1 MEIETIE
8 ESAEALPE
16 YARIPIAF
24 TVRSRYRVEP
34 ISGGLGGLTLV
45 EEAVV
50 PYLKDY
56 DAIPGEGPR
65 HWQALWDLSNWGIMS
80 AFDGPERVGGTVVAW
95 NTAGF
100 GDMEKR
106 VDVATLLDL
115 RVVPE
120 HRGCGIGR
128 MLFDRAID
136 WARGREC
143 RRLKIETQNINV
155 PACRFYARQGCVLGA
170 INPCAYGPDLDE
182 VQLLWFLNLS

>member
-1 MEIETIE
+1 MKIEMIE
-8 ESAEALPE
+8 ESEEALPE

-34 ISGGLGGLTLV
+34 ISGGLGGLSLV

-50 PYLKDY
+50 PYIKDY

-65 HWQALWDLSNWGIMS
+65 HWKAHWDLSNWGILS
-80 AFDGPERVGGTVVAW
+80 AFDGSERVGGSVLMW

-106 VDVATLLDL
+106 IDVATLLDL
-115 RVVPE
+115 RVLPE
-120 HRGCGIGR
+120 RRGRGIGR
-128 MLFDRAID
+128 MLFDRARE
-136 WARGREC
+136 WARAREC

-155 PACRFYARQGCVLGA
+155 PACRFYARQGCESGA
-170 INPCAYGPDLDE
+170 INCSAYGPDLDE